1 MSRKVSPDSTITIEA
16 ALQRA
21 SLCLREAGIE
31 QPRDEAEIL
40 LAHLQGWN
48 RLKLFL
54 ERSNFLDSDL
64 VSAFRAAVERRARD
78 EPSAYITGTKE
89 FYGLSFAVNREVL
102 IPRPETELLVDIVL
116 EWARTQKGE
125 LRGVDLGCGSGNL
138 AITLAYHLPE
148 ASFYAVDLSTGALQL
163 AETNALRHGVR
174 ERVHFFQ
181 GDYLDAFSGTQPPPV
196 FNLVVSNPPYLRSSE
211 LENLPVTIRD
221 YEPPLSLNGGPD
233 GLVAYRSILALLPR
247 FLQAPGLMALE
258 IGFTQGEALL
268 SLCRKQALFHTLSLR
283 HDYQNLPRVLIGLF

>member
-1 MSRKVSPDSTITIEA
+1 MSPDSTITIEA

-163 AETNALRHGVR
+163 AETNAIRHGVR

-258 IGFTQGEALL
+258 IGFTQGRP
-268 SLCRKQALFHTLSLR
+268 SLTL
-283 HDYQNLPRVLIGLF
+283 P

>member
-1 MSRKVSPDSTITIEA
+1 VSPDSTITIEA

-125 LRGVDLGCGSGNL
+125 LRGWIS
-138 AITLAYHLPE
+138 
-148 ASFYAVDLSTGALQL
+148 
-163 AETNALRHGVR
+163 
-174 ERVHFFQ
+174 
-181 GDYLDAFSGTQPPPV
+181 
-196 FNLVVSNPPYLRSSE
+196 VVAAATWL
-211 LENLPVTIRD
+211 
-221 YEPPLSLNGGPD
+221 
-233 GLVAYRSILALLPR
+233 
-247 FLQAPGLMALE
+247 
-258 IGFTQGEALL
+258 
-268 SLCRKQALFHTLSLR
+268 
-283 HDYQNLPRVLIGLF
+283 